1 MPFTAN
7 LPCSFNADSDIQ
19 SFSSVI
25 VPGIQFEFAIFLRAG
40 LINQVMTR
48 AIIGRSRKRETK
60 TLPQP
65 VTEDPCTPPVGDSEE
80 YYPRRFSVNS
90 AVTKTKSGDYAHATF
105 SVPDR
110 ISTPLFLRMLDFTHL
125 VVHHTATQTL
135 DCLLSVYIG

>member
-1 MPFTAN
+1 MAR
-7 LPCSFNADSDIQ
+7 
-19 SFSSVI
+19 
-25 VPGIQFEFAIFLRAG
+25 AIFSR
-40 LINQVMTR
+40 T
-48 AIIGRSRKRETK
+48 RKRQT

-65 VTEDPCTPPVGDSEE
+65 VKNLSVTEDPSTPPGRYSEE
-80 YYPRRFSVNS
+80 YYPRRFSVNP
-90 AVTKTKSGDYAHATF
+90 VTKTKSGDYAHATF